1 MFYNINNVDDFW
13 SWTAVNFNVFP
24 SFVESLPDFRRFL
37 MILYNTPSH
46 YCCGFSLSCT
56 RLDLREA
63 RVKKSAFIS
72 VMKIVALKITGD
84 GFVVDAHPVSEIG
97 CCSVIFV
104 VQLKRNKPNCYAAV
118 PSMNTGRSY
127 NQMKM
132 VPRTRDRKLLT
143 KTKQD
148 AWRNVYML
156 RVIWV
161 RGSVI

>member
-1 MFYNINNVDDFW
+1 MSYSINNIDDFW
-13 SWTAVNFNVFP
+13 SRIQTAAVNFNVFP

-84 GFVVDAHPVSEIG
+84 GFCCGRTSSVRNGMLLRHFCSAVVMYLS
-97 CCSVIFV
+97 
-104 VQLKRNKPNCYAAV
+104 
-118 PSMNTGRSY
+118 
-127 NQMKM
+127 
-132 VPRTRDRKLLT
+132 
-143 KTKQD
+143 
-148 AWRNVYML
+148 L
-156 RVIWV
+156 RIT
-161 RGSVI
+161 

>member
-1 MFYNINNVDDFW
+1 MSYSINNIDDFW
-13 SWTAVNFNVFP
+13 SRIQTAAVNFNVFS

-72 VMKIVALKITGD
+72 VMKIVALKIAG
-84 GFVVDAHPVSEIG
+84 VSEIG

-104 VQLKRNKPNCYAAV
+104 VQLKRNKPNCYAAL
-118 PSMNTGRSY
+118 PSLNTGRSY
-127 NQMKM
+127 SQMKM
-132 VPRTRDRKLLT
+132 VPGTRDR
-143 KTKQD
+143 
-148 AWRNVYML
+148 
-156 RVIWV
+156 
-161 RGSVI
+161 GC